1 MKATDVLERC
11 RAGAAEVQQLDQRLN
26 RRLPAVLT
34 RQRLSG
40 TF

>member
-26 RRLPAVLT
+26 RLLACGADPAT
-34 RQRLSG
+34 LSG
-40 TF
+40 TC